1 MNGVDLTP
9 LIRTLEAVSVRVG
22 RAVAWIGIPLMIL
35 SAALEPIARWTG
47 WRTEAPLS
55 DASTLAFLALTM
67 ASFGYAYAA
76 GAHVRLDL
84 LSRRFAPRV
93 TAAIEL
99 AGSLCI
105 LMPLCAL
112 IVADGIDSSWRSF
125 LQGERWADTGWAVQ
139 WMVRLWIPL
148 GFALLMAAGLAGALR
163 ALLALTR
170 K

>member
-1 MNGVDLTP
+1 M
-9 LIRTLEAVSVRVG
+9 IHSLEAVSVRAG

-35 SAALEPIARWTG
+35 AAALEPIARWLG
-47 WRTEAPLS
+47 WRPDAPLS
-55 DASTLAFLALTM
+55 DASTVAFLAATM
-67 ASFGYAYAA
+67 TSFGYAYAA

-84 LSRRFAPRV
+84 LSRRFPPRA

-99 AGSLCI
+99 AGSVCI
-105 LMPLCAL
+105 LVPLCAL

-139 WMVRLWIPL
+139 WIVRLWIPL
-148 GFALLMAAGLAGALR
+148 GFALLMAAGLARALR